1 MRSILGACLLTA
13 SFAAHAW
20 ADGGP
25 KKGSDADDAF
35 MTGIRK
41 LGVMSGE
48 AFECSDVVDQPKI
61 GQAVI
66 DLATQVICISDCRL
80 RSFIVARS
88 AMEWDTTSITRPAR
102 RRSRTSKRFKPS
114 IWSTDMGKGST
125 FIFAT
130 MLASAGGADAA
141 PTMPFISTLSMQGIE
156 RPAQSGEGGI
166 FLCRAAGGG
175 WRRRSARRWW
185 PARANRGGFDSNN
198 FHRDAS
204 NTRNRNTATNRN
216 VSANSNRNAN
226 ITANRNVNVNGS
238 GGCCYGDY
246 NGGPS
251 WGGVAAGVAAGAVL
265 GAAVNSAANT
275 PTYAAPPPTY
285 PPGYVSPPPY

>member
-88 AMEWDTTSITRPAR
+88 AMEWGTTSITRAAGVEAAL
-102 RRSRTSKRFKPS
+102 S
-114 IWSTDMGKGST
+114 
-125 FIFAT
+125 AAVV
-130 MLASAGGADAA
+130 ASAGRIAVASIA
-141 PTMPFISTLSMQGIE
+141 TTFIVTP
-156 RPAQSGEGGI
+156 RT
-166 FLCRAAGGG
+166 RA
-175 WRRRSARRWW
+175 
-185 PARANRGGFDSNN
+185 
-198 FHRDAS
+198 
-204 NTRNRNTATNRN
+204 TATRL
-216 VSANSNRNAN
+216 R
-226 ITANRNVNVNGS
+226 TGM
-238 GGCCYGDY
+238 
-246 NGGPS
+246 
-251 WGGVAAGVAAGAVL
+251 
-265 GAAVNSAANT
+265 
-275 PTYAAPPPTY
+275 
-285 PPGYVSPPPY
+285 

>member
-80 RSFIVARS
+80 RLFIVARS
-88 AMEWDTTSITRPAR
+88 AMEWGTTSITR
-102 RRSRTSKRFKPS
+102 
-114 IWSTDMGKGST
+114 
-125 FIFAT
+125 
-130 MLASAGGADAA
+130 
-141 PTMPFISTLSMQGIE
+141 
-156 RPAQSGEGGI
+156 
-166 FLCRAAGGG
+166 AAGGG
-175 WRRRSARRWW
+175 GGAQRGGGGQRG
-185 PARANRGGFDSNN
+185 ANRGGFDSNN

-265 GAAVNSAANT
+265 GAAVNSAAST